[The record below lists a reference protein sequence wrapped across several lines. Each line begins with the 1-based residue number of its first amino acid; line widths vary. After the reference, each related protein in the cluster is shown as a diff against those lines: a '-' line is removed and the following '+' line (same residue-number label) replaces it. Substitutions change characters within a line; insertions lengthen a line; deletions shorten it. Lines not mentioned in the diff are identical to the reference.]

1 MKIRWATFGLVAAMS
16 LGCANM
22 GHHHHGEEEEE
33 GQETKVTL
41 DQVPAA
47 VKATLMQAAEGN
59 QIKSVDKEMKK
70 DGKVVYETDVMIN
83 GKNME
88 IRVSDSGKLISKKV
102 DNEEDEHANHEKKE
116 KGEKEEKD

>member
-22 GHHHHGEEEEE
+22 GHHHNGEEEEE

-41 DQVPAA
+41 DQCPPP
-47 VKATLMQAAEGN
+47 VKATMMQAAEGN

-70 DGKVVYETDVMIN
+70 DGKVVYETDVMIG

-88 IRVSDSGKLISKKV
+88 IRVAPDGKLLSKKE
-102 DNEEDEHANHEKKE
+102 DREEDEHPAKK
-116 KGEKEEKD
+116 EKEEKE